1 MDPTSEASLRI
12 DDLSYTWPGAD
23 GPCLRV
29 DALEVRRGER
39 VFVLGPSGS
48 GKSTLL
54 GVIGLVLRPERGR
67 VVLTGRDTTA
77 MGGTARDRMRADHIG
92 VIFQQFNLIPYLPVL
107 DNVLLACRFSP
118 RRRQRVLASGSTPVE
133 EAGRLLRQLDLAR
146 EHWTR
151 PAARLSVGQQQRV
164 AIARALIGG
173 PELILADEP
182 TSALDAPRQQAFL
195 ELLLGECA
203 ARGTTLIFAS
213 HDRAL
218 ARLLDRELD
227 LAAINRAATAPA

>member
-1 MDPTSEASLRI
+1 MSASLRI
-12 DDLSYTWPGAD
+12 EHLSYAWPGAQT
-23 GPCLRV
+23 PCLRI
-29 DALEVRRGER
+29 DALDVGRGER
-39 VFVLGPSGS
+39 VFLHGPSGS

-54 GVIGLVLRPERGR
+54 GLIGLVLRPDAGT
-67 VVLTGRDTTA
+67 VALAGQDTSRL
-77 MGGTARDRMRADHIG
+77 GGTARDRMRADHIG

-118 RRRQRVLASGSTPVE
+118 RRRQRVIDAGSTPAD
-133 EAGRLLRQLDLAR
+133 EAGRLLRRLDLAPD
-146 EHWTR
+146 HWTR

-164 AIARALIGG
+164 AMARALIGG

-203 ARGTTLIFAS
+203 ARGTTLVFAS
-213 HDRAL
+213 HDRSL
-218 ARLLDRELD
+218 ARLLDREID
-227 LAAINRAATAPA
+227 LAALNQAAIADESA